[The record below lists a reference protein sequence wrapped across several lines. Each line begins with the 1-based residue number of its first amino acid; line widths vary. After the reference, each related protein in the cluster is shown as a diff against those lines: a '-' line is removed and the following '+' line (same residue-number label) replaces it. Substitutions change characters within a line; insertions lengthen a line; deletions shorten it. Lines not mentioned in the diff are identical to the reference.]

1 MGYYKILSSPMN
13 QKIINYKG
21 LYRSEPFPKSESNT
35 KLIEMWK
42 KYIQYYE
49 HSIGITTQMSFS
61 ELIEF
66 KNILN
71 YKNDN
76 YYELIYF
83 DYKNECKNAIQLYG
97 IDVVTN
103 GGYSFLGDGL
113 FCKKS
118 TEKTK
123 YVAIESLI
131 NFYFNEKLNN
141 YGLLDDN
148 KDADLLCDI
157 LFDLYTLSEINFEFG
172 EWKSVYVFRV
182 D

>member
-21 LYRSEPFPKSESNT
+21 LYRSEPFPKSVLNT

-97 IDVVTN
+97 IDVETM
-103 GGYSFLGDGL
+103 D
-113 FCKKS
+113 
-118 TEKTK
+118 
-123 YVAIESLI
+123 
-131 NFYFNEKLNN
+131 KLNN
-141 YGLLDDN
+141 LDALIIATSHEEFKAIKMEEYDKMF
-148 KDADLLCDI
+148 KDKKIVVDVKGI
-157 LFDLYTLSEINFEFG
+157 LDKDEYTKAGYSYWRL
-172 EWKSVYVFRV
+172 
-182 D
+182 